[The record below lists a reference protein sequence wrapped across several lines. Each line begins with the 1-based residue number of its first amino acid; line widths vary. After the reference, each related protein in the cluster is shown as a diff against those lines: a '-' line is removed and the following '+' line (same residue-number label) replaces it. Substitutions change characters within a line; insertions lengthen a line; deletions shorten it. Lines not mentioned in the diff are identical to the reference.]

1 MSANSSLRNLAVG
14 HASTKRPRNGQ
25 DVHIAAFTLAHR
37 FPIATM
43 NLRGLNC
50 LIVAIRYLGSTIHRK
65 VAGMSNWSHCSKRL
79 KPGPLGRSSLSDPV
93 LPPEANQDDLHRQ
106 CVNSAPL
113 MMGEALVFGHAQ
125 SPHIELPGRP
135 YMAVRF
141 AVPASAQR
149 LLSMKCRAGW

>member
-1 MSANSSLRNLAVG
+1 MPYRHHEPPGFKLLDQCY
-14 HASTKRPRNGQ
+14 P
-25 DVHIAAFTLAHR
+25 L
-37 FPIATM
+37 P
-43 NLRGLNC
+43 GLYNPQEGRWHVK
-50 LIVAIRYLGSTIHRK
+50 LEPLFQEV
-65 VAGMSNWSHCSKRL
+65 
-79 KPGPLGRSSLSDPV
+79 KPGPLGRASLSDPV

-113 MMGEALVFGHAQ
+113 MMGEALVFGHAE
-125 SPHIELPGRP
+125 SPHIELRGRP